1 MSIFKYKAFNERKD
15 KILLSVT
22 AIAISIYMAF
32 SCTYFTA
39 SAGTVKEDVVR
50 LHILANSNSEID
62 QEVKLKVRDALLETN
77 ASILSDSVTKENA
90 KEHFESS
97 KEILLKTAKKTLKE
111 NGFNYNVKIT
121 LQEEYFNTRTYGN
134 LTFPAGQYTALK
146 VVLGNGEGKNWWCV
160 MFPPLCV
167 PAADG
172 LETNETTADYLT
184 KSGEKI
190 VNGGEKYIIKF
201 KFLEIYE
208 EFRNKLGTKVA
219 SFGTCGRHY
228 KKLIKAY
235 LFYVFIHLR
244 YLAWKKFLFAKL
256 YNVWK
261 QRFPKTFH
269 LPFATYNLKEIVL

>member
-97 KEILLKTAKKTLKE
+97 KDILLKTAKKTLKE

-146 VVLGNGEGKNWWCV
+146 VVLGEGEGKNWWCV

-184 KSGEKI
+184 QSGEKI

-201 KFLEIYE
+201 KLLEIYE
-208 EFRNKLGTKVA
+208 ELRDKLE
-219 SFGTCGRHY
+219 
-228 KKLIKAY
+228 L
-235 LFYVFIHLR
+235 
-244 YLAWKKFLFAKL
+244 
-256 YNVWK
+256 
-261 QRFPKTFH
+261 
-269 LPFATYNLKEIVL
+269 

>member
-22 AIAISIYMAF
+22 AIAISLYMAF

-39 SAGTVKEDVVR
+39 SAETVKEDVVR

-97 KEILLKTAKKTLKE
+97 KDILLKTAKKTLKE

-146 VVLGNGEGKNWWCV
+146 VVLGDGEGKNWWCV

-184 KSGEKI
+184 QSGEKI
-190 VNGGEKYIIKF
+190 VNGGEKYIVKF

-208 EFRNKLGTKVA
+208 ELRNKFNA
-219 SFGTCGRHY
+219 
-228 KKLIKAY
+228 
-235 LFYVFIHLR
+235 
-244 YLAWKKFLFAKL
+244 
-256 YNVWK
+256 
-261 QRFPKTFH
+261 
-269 LPFATYNLKEIVL
+269 

>member
-15 KILLSVT
+15 KIILT
-22 AIAISIYMAF
+22 ITIIAISLYMTF

-50 LHILANSNSEID
+50 LHILANSNSKAD

-90 KEHFESS
+90 KEHFENS
-97 KEILLKTAKKTLKE
+97 KEILLRSAKETLEE

-121 LQEEYFNTRTYGN
+121 LQEEYFETRAYGN

-146 VVLGNGEGKNWWCV
+146 VVLGEGKGKNWWCV
-160 MFPPLCV
+160 MFPPLCI

-172 LETNETTADYLT
+172 IETNENTADYLT
-184 KSGEKI
+184 QSGEKI
-190 VNGGEKYIIKF
+190 VNGGDKYIIKF

-208 EFRNKLGTKVA
+208 EFRNKLGVR
-219 SFGTCGRHY
+219 S
-228 KKLIKAY
+228 
-235 LFYVFIHLR
+235 
-244 YLAWKKFLFAKL
+244 
-256 YNVWK
+256 
-261 QRFPKTFH
+261 
-269 LPFATYNLKEIVL
+269 

>member
-77 ASILSDSVTKENA
+77 ASILSDDVTKENA
-90 KEHFESS
+90 KEHFENS

-111 NGFNYNVKIT
+111 NDFNYNVKIT
-121 LQEEYFNTRTYGN
+121 LQEEYFNTRSYEN

-146 VVLGNGEGKNWWCV
+146 VVLGEGEGKNWWCV

-172 LETNETTADYLT
+172 LEINETTADYLT
-184 KSGEKI
+184 DSGEKI

-208 EFRNKLGTKVA
+208 E
-219 SFGTCGRHY
+219 
-228 KKLIKAY
+228 
-235 LFYVFIHLR
+235 LR
-244 YLAWKKFLFAKL
+244 DKFNA
-256 YNVWK
+256 
-261 QRFPKTFH
+261 
-269 LPFATYNLKEIVL
+269 

>member
-97 KEILLKTAKKTLKE
+97 KDILLKTAKKTLKE

-167 PAADG
+167 PTADG

-190 VNGGEKYIIKF
+190 VNGGEKYIVKF

-208 EFRNKLGTKVA
+208 E
-219 SFGTCGRHY
+219 
-228 KKLIKAY
+228 
-235 LFYVFIHLR
+235 LR
-244 YLAWKKFLFAKL
+244 DKFNA
-256 YNVWK
+256 
-261 QRFPKTFH
+261 
-269 LPFATYNLKEIVL
+269 

>member
-184 KSGEKI
+184 QSGEKI

-219 SFGTCGRHY
+219 S
-228 KKLIKAY
+228 
-235 LFYVFIHLR
+235 
-244 YLAWKKFLFAKL
+244 
-256 YNVWK
+256 
-261 QRFPKTFH
+261 
-269 LPFATYNLKEIVL
+269 

>member
-50 LHILANSNSEID
+50 LHILANSDSEID

-121 LQEEYFNTRTYGN
+121 LQEEYFNTRSYGN
-134 LTFPAGQYTALK
+134 LTFPAGQYTAIK
-146 VVLGNGEGKNWWCV
+146 VVLGEGEGKNWWCV

-184 KSGEKI
+184 QSGEKI
-190 VNGGEKYIIKF
+190 VNSGEKYIVKF
-201 KFLEIYE
+201 KLLEIYE
-208 EFRNKLGTKVA
+208 ELRNKLKD
-219 SFGTCGRHY
+219 
-228 KKLIKAY
+228 
-235 LFYVFIHLR
+235 
-244 YLAWKKFLFAKL
+244 
-256 YNVWK
+256 
-261 QRFPKTFH
+261 
-269 LPFATYNLKEIVL
+269 

>member
-22 AIAISIYMAF
+22 VIAISLYMAF

-39 SAGTVKEDVVR
+39 SAQTVKEDVVR

-146 VVLGNGEGKNWWCV
+146 IVLGEGEGKNWWCV

-184 KSGEKI
+184 QSGEKI
-190 VNGGEKYIIKF
+190 VNGGEKYIVKF

-208 EFRNKLGTKVA
+208 E
-219 SFGTCGRHY
+219 
-228 KKLIKAY
+228 
-235 LFYVFIHLR
+235 LR
-244 YLAWKKFLFAKL
+244 DKFNA
-256 YNVWK
+256 
-261 QRFPKTFH
+261 
-269 LPFATYNLKEIVL
+269 

>member
-97 KEILLKTAKKTLKE
+97 KDILLKTAKKTLKE

-121 LQEEYFNTRTYGN
+121 LQEEYFNTRSYGN

-146 VVLGNGEGKNWWCV
+146 IVLGNGEGKNWWCV

-167 PAADG
+167 PTADG

-190 VNGGEKYIIKF
+190 VNGGEKYIVKF

-208 EFRNKLGTKVA
+208 E
-219 SFGTCGRHY
+219 
-228 KKLIKAY
+228 
-235 LFYVFIHLR
+235 LR
-244 YLAWKKFLFAKL
+244 DKFNA
-256 YNVWK
+256 
-261 QRFPKTFH
+261 
-269 LPFATYNLKEIVL
+269 